1 MALNISTALKNQA
14 LNSVRGHGTITK
26 SLKGGVGYVFTG
38 TQPVSADAAAT
49 GTLLGKVT
57 VSGGTHAWGAYQTT
71 DRDGV
76 CLSSSPGGPGTIT
89 INGTSAGTLGV
100 GYYVTIYGTGNE
112 SNKIFR
118 ITGTGDDDEAVVEY
132 LQGPNNTTVSTTNT
146 FKTITEVYVSAAT
159 AAAVEVGYGITNGLM
174 WNVAA
179 SGQITKHSGQLW
191 QMIGIA
197 AGTMGYVRW
206 MGAATDSLGISTALP
221 RVDMRIATSGAE
233 LDASNTTVA
242 VGATSTFDTVTIIF
256 P

>member
-1 MALNISTALKNQA
+1 MALYISTALKNQA

-26 SLKGGVGYVFTG
+26 SLKGGIGHVYSG
-38 TQPVSADAAAT
+38 TQPASADAAAT

-57 VSGGTHAWGAYQTT
+57 ASGGTYAWGSYQTT

-76 CLSSSPGGPGTIT
+76 CLSSSPAAPGTIT
-89 INGTSAGTLGV
+89 LNGITAGTLGV
-100 GYYVTIYGTGNE
+100 GYYVSIYGTGNE
-112 SNKIFR
+112 SAKIFR
-118 ITGTGDDDEAVVEY
+118 ITGTGDDDEAVIEY
-132 LQGPNNTTVSTTNT
+132 IKTV
-146 FKTITEVYVSAAT
+146 TEVYVSAAT

-179 SGQITKHSGQLW
+179 SGAITKHSGQTW

-206 MGAATDSLGISTALP
+206 MGAATDDLGISTTLP
-221 RVDMRIATSGAE
+221 RIDMRIATSGAE
-233 LDASNTTVA
+233 LDASNTTVS
-242 VGATSTFDTVTIIF
+242 VGGTSTFDAVTITF

>member
-26 SLKGGVGYVFTG
+26 SLKGGVGYVYSG
-38 TQPVSADAAAT
+38 TQPASADAAAT

-57 VSGGTHAWGAYQTT
+57 ASGGTYAWGAYQTT
-71 DRDGV
+71 DRDGI
-76 CLSSSPGGPGTIT
+76 CASSTPGSAGTIAL
-89 INGTSAGTLGV
+89 NGITAGTLGV
-100 GYYVTIYGTGNE
+100 GYYVTIYGSGNE
-112 SNKIFR
+112 SAKIFR

-132 LQGPNNTTVSTTNT
+132 LQGPNNSTVSTTNT
-146 FKTITEVYVSAAT
+146 FKTVTEVYVSAAT
-159 AAAVEVGYGITNGLM
+159 AAAVEVGYGVTNGLM

-179 SGQITKHSGQLW
+179 SGALTKHSGQTW
-191 QMIGIA
+191 QMVGIA

-206 MGAATDSLGISTALP
+206 MGAATDDLGISTTLP

-242 VGATSTFDTVTIIF
+242 VGGVSTFDTVTITF

>member
-14 LNSVRGHGTITK
+14 LNSVRGHGAIAK
-26 SLKGGVGYVFTG
+26 SLKGGVGYVYSG
-38 TQPVSADAAAT
+38 TRPASADAAAT
-49 GTLLGKVT
+49 GTLLGKIT
-57 VSGGTHAWGAYQTT
+57 VSGGTYAWGAYQTT

-76 CLSSSPGGPGTIT
+76 CLSTTPSGAGTIALGGIT
-89 INGTSAGTLGV
+89 GGTLGV
-100 GYYVTIYGTGNE
+100 GYYVSIYGTGNE
-112 SNKIFR
+112 SAKIFR

-132 LQGPNNTTVSTTNT
+132 MQGPNNTTVYTTNT
-146 FKTITEVYVSAAT
+146 FKTVTEVYCSAAT
-159 AAAVEVGYGITNGLM
+159 AAAVEVGYAVSNGLM

-179 SGQITKHSGQLW
+179 SGALTKHSGQTW
-191 QMIGIA
+191 QMVGIA

-206 MGAATDSLGISTALP
+206 MGAATDNLGVSTTLP

-242 VGATSTFDTVTIIF
+242 VGGVSTFDTVTITF